1 MLQYRRPLPFGAKPA
16 LLVLLVTL
24 TSLTACQTDAHG
36 EPTSQPVPSKAL
48 AVPTDMASATFAGGC
63 FWCMEAPF
71 DVLPGVISTT
81 SGYTDGEVVNPT
93 YAMVSAGRTGH
104 TEAIR
109 VVYDPA
115 KITYA
120 QLLEVFWHNIDPT
133 AEDRQFCDRGT
144 QYRSGVYFHDAA
156 QEKAAR
162 ASLAA
167 VKAGGVIKG
176 KIYTELKSVS
186 PFYAAE
192 GYHQDYYRKNPGRYR
207 MYRAGCGRD
216 ARLKALWGDKGG
228 H

>member
-1 MLQYRRPLPFGAKPA
+1 MLHFQRPLPLGSTPA
-16 LLVLLVTL
+16 LLVLAVTL
-24 TSLTACQTDAHG
+24 ASLTACQTDAHS

-48 AVPTDMASATFAGGC
+48 PLPTDMASATFAGGC

-81 SGYTDGEVVNPT
+81 SGYTDGEEVNPT
-93 YAMVSAGRTGH
+93 YSMVSAGRTGH

-115 KITYA
+115 TISYA
-120 QLLEVFWHNIDPT
+120 RLLKVFWHNIDPT
-133 AEDRQFCDRGT
+133 AENRQFCDRGT

-162 ASLAA
+162 ASLDAIQA
-167 VKAGGVIKG
+167 SGVIKG
-176 KIYTELKSVS
+176 EIFTELKPVS

-192 GYHQDYYRKNPGRYR
+192 GYHQDYYRKNPRRYR